1 MKNLLLVSYFFPPHG
16 GAGVLRPLETVRL
29 LEPLGWRCSVVAGP
43 AEGYWFNDPALL
55 ERVPAS
61 AEVRR
66 TRAWSGPRLLRRGA
80 AGPRRDE
87 ALIGRLRRVAD
98 WLPLPDVY
106 CGWVPFA
113 VHAAMEL
120 ARKADCILSTSP
132 PESAHCVAG
141 YVARRTGLPWV
152 ADFRDPWL
160 QGIYRCYP
168 SRLQRAWQSS
178 YEARAVRHA
187 SLVIANTPE
196 AAEDF
201 RARYPG
207 LPQAKFQTV
216 PNGFDPAEFDNL
228 ARPQTQ
234 PGVFRLVH
242 AGGLTLERDP
252 LPFIRAFARVRQR
265 LSGRLRLVLEL
276 VGPLAPKFLEEARG
290 LGLGAD
296 LELTGWVGR
305 RTALERL
312 AAADCGVL
320 LEAFRPGA
328 ELVTPLKL
336 YDYLGAGLP
345 VLAVAPSGAATRTLE
360 RLDAGLAVT
369 APDEDAIAAVLETLI
384 ARVQHE
390 GESLRGRIRAAAAEF
405 ERARQV
411 ERLAGLLGRILPVG

>member
-29 LEPLGWRCSVVAGP
+29 LEGLGWRCSVVAGP
-43 AEGYWFNDPALL
+43 AEGYWFSDPELL

-66 TRAWSGPRLLRRGA
+66 TRAWSGPRLLRRGS
-80 AGPRRDE
+80 AGPRRNE

-160 QGIYRCYP
+160 HGLYRCYP
-168 SRLQRAWQSS
+168 SRWQRAWQAG

-196 AAEDF
+196 AEEDF
-201 RARYPG
+201 RVRYPG
-207 LPQAKFQTV
+207 LPKAKFQTV
-216 PNGFDPAEFDNL
+216 PNGFDPEEFSRL
-228 ARPQTQ
+228 TRPQPQ

-252 LPFIRAFARVRQR
+252 LPFVRAFARVRET

-276 VGPLAPKFLEEARG
+276 IGPLAPRFLEQARG
-290 LGLGAD
+290 LGLGPD
-296 LELTGWVGR
+296 LELPGWVGR

-320 LEAFRPGA
+320 IEAFRAGA

-345 VLAVAPSGAATRTLE
+345 VLAVAPAGAATRTVE
-360 RLDAGLAVT
+360 SLDAGLAVT
-369 APDEDAIAAVLETLI
+369 SPDEDAIAAALEALI
-384 ARVQHE
+384 ERVRSG
-390 GESLRGRIRAAAAEF
+390 GETLRGRIRAAASGF
-405 ERARQV
+405 ERGRQV
-411 ERLAGLLGRILPVG
+411 ERLAGLIEHMLP